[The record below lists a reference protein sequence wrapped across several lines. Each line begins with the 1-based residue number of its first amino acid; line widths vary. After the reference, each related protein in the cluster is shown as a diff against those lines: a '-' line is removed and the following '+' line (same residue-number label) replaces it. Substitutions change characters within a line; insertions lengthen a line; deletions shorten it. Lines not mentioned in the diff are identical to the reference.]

1 MENIKRIKRSLLYS
15 LDFTW
20 QNSKMYIS
28 ILALKSIIEAI
39 SPLIN
44 IYAVKLIIDE
54 LTNNRDI
61 EKLILYV
68 AVIVISTLVTS
79 CMSSYSTYKIWT
91 LQCELQRILIKAVME
106 KTIAIDFENLEN
118 PKILD
123 LKKKAEKSYL
133 GNASDEFFGIIKY
146 FFDILKQVFSILGIV
161 ILLIQ
166 WSILAVI
173 IITIFVT
180 INSIFE
186 LRTMNKNY
194 ELQEECIDKE
204 RKWQYFRDLPID
216 TKAGKEIRTYNIG
229 GWLVNKFLDISKIT
243 TSYYNKQFFNIH
255 KSEMM
260 ATISFFLKD
269 TLCYGYL
276 LYSVVM
282 KGMSIGNFSLYLNLI
297 ASYSN
302 ALKDIFENITKSN
315 FVGLYIVNLIE
326 YFNLPENISKSGT
339 EIIKKE
345 QKFEIEFDNVSYKY
359 PGKDFWALENI
370 CLKIGNGEK
379 LSIVGEN
386 GAGKTTFIKLLCR
399 LYVPTEGRI
408 LINGIDINTI
418 DLESYND
425 LIGTVF
431 QDFQLFSISMK
442 ENLSLKGKYE
452 VDKAKKAISEVSL
465 AYLFEKYVD
474 AMERDYTKLFS
485 VDGIDFSG
493 GESQKFAIARALYKN
508 SPIIILDEP
517 TAALDPKAEYEIYQS
532 FNRLVSGKTA
542 IYISHRLSSSKFC
555 DNVAVFSKGKIIEY
569 GAHKELIKNKKYY
582 YELFNL
588 QAQFYVDGD
597 VWSD

>member
-260 ATISFFLKD
+260 ATISFFL
-269 TLCYGYL
+269 
-276 LYSVVM
+276 V
-282 KGMSIGNFSLYLNLI
+282 
-297 ASYSN
+297 
-302 ALKDIFENITKSN
+302 
-315 FVGLYIVNLIE
+315 
-326 YFNLPENISKSGT
+326 
-339 EIIKKE
+339 
-345 QKFEIEFDNVSYKY
+345 
-359 PGKDFWALENI
+359 
-370 CLKIGNGEK
+370 
-379 LSIVGEN
+379 
-386 GAGKTTFIKLLCR
+386 
-399 LYVPTEGRI
+399 
-408 LINGIDINTI
+408 
-418 DLESYND
+418 
-425 LIGTVF
+425 
-431 QDFQLFSISMK
+431 
-442 ENLSLKGKYE
+442 
-452 VDKAKKAISEVSL
+452 
-465 AYLFEKYVD
+465 
-474 AMERDYTKLFS
+474 
-485 VDGIDFSG
+485 
-493 GESQKFAIARALYKN
+493 
-508 SPIIILDEP
+508 
-517 TAALDPKAEYEIYQS
+517 
-532 FNRLVSGKTA
+532 
-542 IYISHRLSSSKFC
+542 
-555 DNVAVFSKGKIIEY
+555 
-569 GAHKELIKNKKYY
+569 
-582 YELFNL
+582 
-588 QAQFYVDGD
+588 
-597 VWSD
+597 